1 MILKNSRATVRKNP
15 QCVEFKSSWE
25 KRQDCMFWRNWRSYS
40 VEYYLNWW
48 TSSNIISTNFRLIP
62 EINYCFFILTRRGK
76 VTFIIIRLCLPWKSI
91 PSYKVF
97 IKCFKFSSKRYDLD
111 KLVPFLLANLW
122 NINSLFRIQ
131 KKAPHKDK
139 RIYAV
144 LMKKKFWVQG
154 RVILWVIRNLELFYI
169 TANTVSICMMKIW
182 LKGKIKYNL
191 FKHFHIMCFWGGC
204 LHVY

>member
-25 KRQDCMFWRNWRSYS
+25 KRPDCMFWRNWRSYS

-111 KLVPFLLANLW
+111 KLVLFLLANLW

-131 KKAPHKDK
+131 KKHLTKISVFMPFLWKKILSTRACYSLSDK
-139 RIYAV
+139 KLGTV
-144 LMKKKFWVQG
+144 LHNSKY
-154 RVILWVIRNLELFYI
+154 REYLHDENLAKE
-169 TANTVSICMMKIW
+169 
-182 LKGKIKYNL
+182 
-191 FKHFHIMCFWGGC
+191 
-204 LHVY
+204 